1 MRVYVIEN
9 TINHKKY
16 IGCTT
21 KPIESRFAEHI
32 LIATTNKRNKGF
44 SYLHSA
50 IIKYGKENFNISVLE
65 ECVTLQEMYDKEIK
79 CIEKYK
85 TFGEC
90 GYNLTTGGEGGA
102 GRMVSKETRK
112 KQSIIAKNR
121 KFSPETRKKMSLS
134 RTGLVFSKE
143 TCEKISMSQ
152 LGEKNHRYGKPHT
165 KQEKNHISASM
176 MGNKN
181 HFFGKKHSEETK
193 KIISKKKIGV
203 SLGGNNPAAKTC
215 IYGEKIYATG
225 KELREVENMKL
236 GKFYSLLKNGNITY
250 AND

>member
-90 GYNLTTGGEGGA
+90 GYNLTNGGEGGA
-102 GRMVSKETRK
+102 GRIVSKETRK

-143 TCEKISMSQ
+143 TCEKMSMSQ

-165 KQEKNHISASM
+165 EQEKNHISASM

-203 SLGGNNPAAKTC
+203 SLGGKNPAAKTC
-215 IYGEKIYATG
+215 IYGGKIYATG

-236 GKFYSLLKNGNITY
+236 RKFYSLLKNGNITY

>member
-9 TINHKKY
+9 TINRKKY

-50 IIKYGKENFNISVLE
+50 IIKYGKENFNISLLE
-65 ECVTLQEMYDKEIK
+65 ECTTLQEMYDKEIK

-85 TFGEC
+85 TFGKG

-102 GRMVSKETRK
+102 GRIVSKETRK
-112 KQSIIAKNR
+112 KQSMLAKNR
-121 KFSPETRKKMSLS
+121 KFSAETRKKMSLS

-143 TCEKISMSQ
+143 TCKKISMSQ
-152 LGEKNHRYGKPHT
+152 LGEKNHRYGKLHT
-165 KQEKNHISASM
+165 KQEKNHISTSM

-215 IYGEKIYATG
+215 IYGGKIYTTG